1 MNRLFRT
8 IVIDDEPAARRLM
21 KSLLAEYTDRI
32 EVIGEAGNGRE
43 AIDKIHSMRPD
54 LIFLDIQMPDLTGFE
69 VIEQLEYKPNIIFT
83 TAYEQYAIK
92 AFESFSIDYLL
103 KPIKEERLEQSIRKL
118 TEFGKIAG
126 AGPGIDVTGL
136 QDIIR
141 QLQATP
147 KATALPIKI
156 GDRIILLRYEQI
168 AFMEAEDKYVYIHT
182 TEGVKHLT
190 DHSLTTLSEKLPAQ
204 FYRIQKS
211 YIINKDRI
219 REMHRHFNGRY
230 LFILDD
236 KAGTRLTSGRTYA
249 EAIRAE
255 FGL

>member
-8 IVIDDEPAARRLM
+8 IIIDDEPAARRLM
-21 KSLLAEYTDRI
+21 KSLLADYREQIDI
-32 EVIGEAGNGRE
+32 VGEAGTGQE
-43 AIDKIHSMRPD
+43 ALEKIQALRPD

-69 VIEQLEYKPNIIFT
+69 VIERLEIKPNIIFT

-103 KPIKEERLEQSIRKL
+103 KPIKEERLDQAIRKL
-118 TEFGKIAG
+118 AAFGKHG
-126 AGPGIDVTGL
+126 GQPIDVNGL

-141 QLQATP
+141 QLQTPP
-147 KATALPIKI
+147 KATALPVRI
-156 GDRIILLRYEQI
+156 GDRIILLRFEQI
-168 AFMEAEDKYVYIHT
+168 SYLEAEDKYVYIHT
-182 TEGVKHLT
+182 TDGTKHLT
-190 DHSLTTLSEKLPAQ
+190 DQSLTSLTEKLPAH

-211 YIINKDRI
+211 YIINKDKI

-236 KAGTRLTSGRTYA
+236 KAQTRLTSGRTYQ
-249 EAIRAE
+249 EAIRTE